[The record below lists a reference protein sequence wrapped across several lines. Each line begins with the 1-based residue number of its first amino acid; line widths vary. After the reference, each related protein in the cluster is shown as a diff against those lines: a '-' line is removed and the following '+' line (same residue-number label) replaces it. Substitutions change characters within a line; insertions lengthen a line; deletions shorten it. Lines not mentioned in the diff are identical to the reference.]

1 MKRFIKY
8 LIITAF
14 MFAIVPFSVHAASGS
29 AYLSGTSSI
38 IAGNTAN
45 ITLGF
50 NGSDKVAGVQYTIT
64 ASGNL
69 QIVSVN
75 GLNGTSVS
83 KSGDN
88 VIQVIF
94 ADQGLASGTA
104 WANVVVQVPSGA
116 AAGSTGTLTV
126 SNIGM
131 SLDNN
136 PSTLY
141 ALNTSKTITVAAAP
155 VVNPTPT
162 PNVPTTPTTPTTP
175 APSKS
180 NDATLKDLVI
190 SNDDKFSFNKE
201 TTNYVVNVGN
211 DVTSLDL
218 TATLNDSK
226 ATYVVKGNEDF
237 VVGRNYVTITVTAE
251 DGTTKEY
258 NLEVIR
264 EAEECPVCD
273 MIGDNSGNEKLIWII
288 ISCVLAVLL
297 IAETSYIIYDKK
309 IANNEE

>member
-8 LIITAF
+8 LIIATF
-14 MFAIVPFSVHAASGS
+14 IFAIVPFGVKAASGS
-29 AYLSGTSSI
+29 AYLNGASSI

-50 NGSDKVAGVQYTIT
+50 NGSDKVAGVQYTVT

-75 GLNGTSVS
+75 ALNGTSVS

-94 ADQGLASGTA
+94 ANEGLASGTA
-104 WANVVVQVPSGA
+104 WANIVVKVPSGA
-116 AAGSTGTLTV
+116 AAGSTGTLTI
-126 SNIGM
+126 SNIGL

-136 PSTLY
+136 PATTY
-141 ALNTSKTITVAAAP
+141 ASNVSKTITVAQAP

-162 PNVPTTPTTPTTP
+162 PNVPTTPTTPQ
-175 APSKS
+175 APTKS

-190 SNDDKFSFNKE
+190 QNDDKFTFNKE
-201 TTNYVVNVGN
+201 TTSYVVNVGN

-218 TATLNDSK
+218 TATLNNSK
-226 ATYVVKGNEDF
+226 ATYVVSGNENF

-251 DGTTKEY
+251 DGTQKVY

-264 EAEECPVCD
+264 ESEKCE

-288 ISCVLAVLL
+288 ISCVLATLL

-309 IANNEE
+309 IANSEE

>member
-8 LIITAF
+8 LFIATFI
-14 MFAIVPFSVHAASGS
+14 FALVPFGVKAASGS
-29 AYLSGTSSI
+29 AYLSGASSI
-38 IAGNTAN
+38 IAGNSAN

-50 NGSDKVAGVQYTIT
+50 NGSDKVAGVQYTVT

-75 GLNGTSVS
+75 GLNGATVS

-88 VIQVIF
+88 VIQVVF
-94 ADQGLASGTA
+94 SDQGLASGTA
-104 WANVVVQVPSGA
+104 WANIVVQVPSGA
-116 AAGSTGTLTV
+116 AAGSTGTLTI

-141 ALNTSKTITVAAAP
+141 ALNTSKIITVAQAP
-155 VVNPTPT
+155 VVNPTPAPTNPTPQPT
-162 PNVPTTPTTPTTP
+162 PNV
-175 APSKS
+175 PSKS

-190 SNDDKFSFNKE
+190 ENDEKFTFNKE
-201 TTNYVVNVGN
+201 TLNYVVNVGN

-251 DGTTKEY
+251 DGTQKVY

-264 EAEECPVCD
+264 EAEDCPVCD

-297 IAETSYIIYDKK
+297 ICETAYIIYDKK
-309 IANNEE
+309 MANTEE

>member
-8 LIITAF
+8 LIIATF
-14 MFAIVPFSVHAASGS
+14 IFAIVPFGVKAASGS
-29 AYLSGTSSI
+29 AYLNGTSSI

-50 NGSDKVAGVQYTIT
+50 NGSDKVAGVQYTIK

-69 QIVSVN
+69 QIVSIN
-75 GLNGTSVS
+75 GLNDTSVS

-94 ADQGLASGTA
+94 ADEGLASGTA
-104 WANVVVQVPSGA
+104 WANVVVKVPNGA
-116 AAGSTGTLTV
+116 TVGSTGTLTI
-126 SNIGM
+126 SNIGL

-136 PSTLY
+136 PSTTY
-141 ALNTSKTITVAAAP
+141 ASNVSKTITVAQAP

-162 PNVPTTPTTPTTP
+162 PNVPTNPTPSEPT
-175 APSKS
+175 KS
-180 NDATLKDLVI
+180 NDATLKDLTI
-190 SNDDKFSFNKE
+190 KNNDKFTFNKDV
-201 TTNYVVNVGN
+201 THYVVNVGN

-226 ATYVVKGNEDF
+226 ATYVVNGNSDF

-251 DGTTKEY
+251 DGTQKVY

-264 EAEECPVCD
+264 ESEKCE

-288 ISCVLAVLL
+288 ISCVLATLL

-309 IANNEE
+309 MANEE